1 LLNVTISLGS
11 HPSALFIEG
20 EPGIGRSTLWL
31 DGLNQ
36 ARERGFQT
44 LSARVSKAEVDLEY
58 ATVADLLGEVDLEV
72 LQGLPD
78 VHVAA
83 IDRVLLRGTSDAT
96 AEERHVVAA
105 AVTSVIQ
112 RLCRDAPVIVGIDD
126 VQWLDRCSRA
136 VLGYVARRLGRQAA
150 LLITERQEA
159 GHPSATSWLELASP
173 DAIHRLRIG
182 PMCMKEL
189 HELLSARF
197 GRPFPRPTMRQIVEI
212 SAGNPFYALELGRAV
227 AQGSTGGEPDFPQA
241 LADLVRVRVADL
253 SPDTRQVLLAAACV
267 ENPTVEALAR
277 ATGTSVERTLK
288 LLDDAERHNV
298 VAIHGNRVHYC
309 HPLLARGVY
318 TTTAPAQRR
327 EMHGTLANVVTRP
340 ELRARHMALA
350 ALSADPDVLRA
361 LDDAANAA
369 RARGAP
375 AKAAELLDLA
385 IKLGGDTPLRRTR
398 SAENHL
404 RSGDSVRAGDLLA
417 PAIEQMQPG
426 PQRAFAL
433 SLLAGTRVF
442 HNSVGE
448 AADLLKR
455 AVADAEGNPVM
466 VLQTL
471 LALAFAHSI
480 AGDYDEAL
488 QVAKRA
494 VAVAEGVGVPGL
506 LSQALANYVTINA
519 LDGNGIDEVALE
531 RALKLE
537 DPGLD
542 VSIVFHA
549 SAAEAQVLAWT
560 GRLDESRAQLQEL
573 WRRCVEHGAD
583 SDLIFVAVHTAMVE
597 IWRGRFADAAHAAE
611 EAVQLAEQIGGEHM
625 VAIALTMRAA
635 VAAYTGQESKARAD
649 IAGAMAAVERCGSP
663 RMAYWPL
670 AIKGFLE
677 VSRGDH
683 AEAASALEQCC
694 REFPDMPGTEVV
706 TASFIPDAVEA
717 LVALGRLAE
726 AEPMV
731 KALEHNGGLFDRPW
745 MVAVGARCRAMM
757 LSAQGDIEAAERAVS
772 EALSAHAR
780 LQMPFERART
790 QLVLGKIQRR
800 RRLKAAAAATLT
812 EAMHAFEEMDSA
824 LWAGRAQAELERTNV
839 RPSQS
844 GDLTPSERQ
853 VAELVVTG
861 MTTADVAA
869 QLCVSVKTAE
879 ANLTRVY
886 RKLEIHSRAELGRL
900 MGRLG
905 Q

>member
-1 LLNVTISLGS
+1 MLAVVGRSYDTRSIAEYLKSVGS
-11 HPSALFIEG
+11 QPSALLIDG

-31 DGLNQ
+31 AGLNQ

-58 ATVADLLGEVDLEV
+58 ATVADLLAEVDLEV
-72 LQGLPD
+72 LQRLPD
-78 VHVAA
+78 AHVAA

-150 LLITERQEA
+150 LLVTERQEA

-227 AQGSTGGEPDFPQA
+227 AQGSTGGEPDFPQV

-455 AVADAEGNPVM
+455 AAADAEGNPVM

-488 QVAKRA
+488 QIAKRA
-494 VAVAEGVGVPGL
+494 VAVALRNRIRRQKLPPEIAQDVLPKNILMIGSTGVGKTEIARRL
-506 LSQALANYVTINA
+506 ARLANSPFIK
-519 LDGNGIDEVALE
+519 IE
-531 RALKLE
+531 
-537 DPGLD
+537 
-542 VSIVFHA
+542 A
-549 SAAEAQVLAWT
+549 SK
-560 GRLDESRAQLQEL
+560 
-573 WRRCVEHGAD
+573 
-583 SDLIFVAVHTAMVE
+583 F
-597 IWRGRFADAAHAAE
+597 
-611 EAVQLAEQIGGEHM
+611 
-625 VAIALTMRAA
+625 
-635 VAAYTGQESKARAD
+635 
-649 IAGAMAAVERCGSP
+649 
-663 RMAYWPL
+663 
-670 AIKGFLE
+670 
-677 VSRGDH
+677 
-683 AEAASALEQCC
+683 
-694 REFPDMPGTEVV
+694 TEVGYV
-706 TASFIPDAVEA
+706 GRDVESMI
-717 LVALGRLAE
+717 R
-726 AEPMV
+726 
-731 KALEHNGGLFDRPW
+731 
-745 MVAVGARCRAMM
+745 
-757 LSAQGDIEAAERAVS
+757 
-772 EALSAHAR
+772 
-780 LQMPFERART
+780 
-790 QLVLGKIQRR
+790 
-800 RRLKAAAAATLT
+800 
-812 EAMHAFEEMDSA
+812 
-824 LWAGRAQAELERTNV
+824 EL
-839 RPSQS
+839 
-844 GDLTPSERQ
+844 
-853 VAELVVTG
+853 
-861 MTTADVAA
+861 ADVAVDMA
-869 QLCVSVKTAE
+869 KQTAFESV
-879 ANLTRVY
+879 LP
-886 RKLEIHSRAELGRL
+886 RAEQNVEEKLLDLLLPPSNLGFQPSSTDTTH
-900 MGRLG
+900 GAPTNSPPSPAAHPECAVPAIG
-905 Q
+905 